1 MMAEDLEKIY
11 SKFPSLVAQNLKCT
25 KFSWLRR
32 LGNSSFIINIE
43 CPKFPLS
50 EDATITGDDTFLFI
64 LESSNI
70 DSESLLESTSSLE
83 DLLDNIN
90 KCLELLKKKHG
101 LEESLVQIESL
112 TAVEEICEEL
122 NKIGADRLKDIDER
136 MTKITITSPDY
147 EDDKQELTFHL
158 TSDYP
163 KTSAT
168 VSHLL
173 PDSWEP
179 PVASLSQI
187 YSSWVSAIQF
197 YSASWRQ
204 LSDLDRLCWVLDPA
218 PPTPAQLYRRVVITA
233 SVSLHLELDPA
244 FPTAIPVMKFL
255 GSDQKII
262 PIREHLAENTEHWDE
277 EEPLLTN
284 LERVLG
290 MELPSKAEVSAA
302 SQAGDWSV
310 ECGICYNYRLG
321 DGEDAAQFPSVSCED
336 EKCGQTFHQACL
348 HEWLVQLPDC
358 RASLNMVTGECPYC
372 SKPIQCAKPAAT

>member
-1 MMAEDLEKIY
+1 MAENLEKIY

-32 LGNSSFIINIE
+32 LGNSSFIINVE
-43 CPKFPLS
+43 CPKFPAS
-50 EDATITGDDTFLFI
+50 ENTSITGDDTFIFI

-70 DSESLLESTSSLE
+70 DSNSFMESTSSLE
-83 DLLDNIN
+83 DVLENIN
-90 KCLELLKKKHG
+90 KSLEFLKNKHG
-101 LEESLVQIESL
+101 LEESQVHIESL
-112 TAVEEICEEL
+112 TAVEQICEEL
-122 NKIGADRLKDIDER
+122 NKIGADRLKDIDEK
-136 MTKITITSPDY
+136 MTKITLTSPDY
-147 EDDKQELTFHL
+147 EDDKQELTLHI

-173 PDSWEP
+173 PVSWEP

-187 YSSWVSAIQF
+187 YTSWVAAIQF
-197 YSASWRQ
+197 FSASWRQ
-204 LSDLDRLCWVLDPA
+204 LGELDRLCWVLDPA
-218 PPTPAQLYRRVVITA
+218 PPTPALLYRRLVVTA

-255 GSDQKII
+255 GSDQKIV
-262 PIREHLAENTEHWDE
+262 PIREQLAENTELWDE

-290 MELPSKAEVSAA
+290 LELPSRAEVSAA

-321 DGEDAAQFPSVSCED
+321 EEAGAGQFPSVSCED

-358 RASLNMVTGECPYC
+358 RTSLNMVTGECPYC
-372 SKPIQCAKPAAT
+372 SKPVQCAKPAST